1 MYQRVPVASL
11 EPPVSQTI
19 TVPYLV
25 LERER
30 EKRGEKDIGRVRSC
44 TVEALLQPP
53 YTRRVWEEGQSP
65 VLRLPR
71 VRRREAMDGS

>member
-1 MYQRVPVASL
+1 MYQRVPAASL

-30 EKRGEKDIGRVRSC
+30 EKR
-44 TVEALLQPP
+44 
-53 YTRRVWEEGQSP
+53 EE
-65 VLRLPR
+65 RKT
-71 VRRREAMDGS
+71 